1 MQSNAQTRERREAT
15 RTRYGFAVAIACIL
29 LAARPG
35 RAEPSLDGIG
45 EATNRPIRSGRH
57 LFERETF
64 GGNGRTCATC
74 HLQATGTVSPADA
87 QATFAKDPHAPLFL
101 ADGSDDGQGNGAS
114 RMLADAT
121 ILVQVPLAPNVRL
134 PSDPTARTVTLA
146 RGVPTVRNTP
156 ALDPVLML
164 DGREKDLMS
173 QAMDAALGHAA
184 ATAPPSAAE
193 LERIARF
200 ERRLFSASY
209 LRGLA
214 RGRTTLALPEGT
226 TDAERRGRRFFE
238 ERSDPADQKVGR
250 CAFCHSGPLLNETDE
265 FITVPPFGRGGR
277 FQNVLVS
284 ELNDAHN
291 PVLDFEFT
299 NPDGSTTLV
308 RSPDPGRA
316 LITGDTSDVAQS
328 LNAFKIPILRGVSRT
343 APYFHDNSAKTLE
356 DVLAHYTKFFEI
368 VFSGTLQ
375 LTDQDR
381 QDIVAF
387 LKLLD

>member
-1 MQSNAQTRERREAT
+1 MKPQTRHAFT
-15 RTRYGFAVAIACIL
+15 VAIACIL

-35 RAEPSLDGIG
+35 RAEPSLDGAG
-45 EATNRPIRSGRH
+45 EPIARTIRSGRH

-64 GGNGRTCATC
+64 GGNGRICATC
-74 HLQATGTVSPADA
+74 HLQATGTLSPADA
-87 QATFAKDPHAPLFL
+87 QALFAKDPNAPLFL
-101 ADGSDDGQGNGAS
+101 ADGSDDGQGNGVS
-114 RMLADAT
+114 RILADAT

-134 PSDPTARTVTLA
+134 RSDPTARTVTLA
-146 RGVPTVRNTP
+146 RGIPTVKNTP

-173 QAMDAALGHAA
+173 QARGAALGHAA
-184 ATAPPSAAE
+184 APAPPSSEE

-200 ERRLFSASY
+200 ERRLFSAPS

-214 RGRTTLALPEGT
+214 RGRTALALPDGT

-238 ERSDPADQKVGR
+238 DRLDPADPKVGQ
-250 CAFCHSGPLLNETDE
+250 CALCHSGPLLNETNE
-265 FITVPPFGRGGR
+265 LIPVPPFGRGGR
-277 FQNVLVS
+277 FQTVLVS
-284 ELNDAHN
+284 ELNAAGN

-316 LITGDTSDVAQS
+316 LVTGNVSDPFQS
-328 LNAFKIPILRGVSRT
+328 VNAFKIPILRGVRLT

-356 DVLAHYTKFFEI
+356 DVMRHYARFFAIVTAPLAEGDPPPLI
-368 VFSGTLQ
+368 LSEQ
-375 LTDQDR
+375 DQADV
-381 QDIVAF
+381 VAF
-387 LKLLD
+387 MKLL